1 MSKDMDRRKFLG
13 VASGTALAALTVGE
27 GVVHAAPAV
36 STAIAINGASGGRT
50 FDGVGGLSGG
60 GGTSRLLFDYPSAQ
74 QAQILDYLFK
84 PNYGASLQIL
94 KVEIGSDSNSTNG
107 AEASHMRSRT
117 DQNYNRG
124 YEWWLME
131 HAKLRNPNLKFYG
144 LQWGAP
150 GWFTGGFWSDD
161 NITYIMNWIGHAR
174 SDHGLNIDYIGGW
187 NESGYNKAW
196 YEKLKAAIKSH
207 GFSTKVVAS
216 DEAGWNV
223 VTDMTSDATFNSS
236 IDIVGSHY
244 PVTTA
249 RIPPAAA
256 LKLGKPLWASESG
269 SQGYDKGA
277 GALAHNL
284 NRNYVAGK
292 MTADINWSLIAAWYP
307 TLPFAG
313 DGLMLAEEPWSGY
326 YYVAKSIWAMAHTA
340 QFTQPGWKYL
350 DSGCGYLGGNS
361 ANGTYVTLKST
372 NGNDYSTIIET
383 IGVGAAQTA
392 SFTVSGGLSTG
403 VVHVWASNFSSGS
416 ASAYFVHQQ
425 DITPSGGKFSLTIQP
440 GYVYSLTT
448 TTGQGKG
455 TVAPPASAGLALPY
469 RETFDGYATGVL
481 ARYYSDLAGAFET
494 AAAGGGRAGNSYRQ
508 VITTPPI
515 AWHSASPT
523 PPITV
528 VGDSNWANYK
538 VSVDVLLEKAGY
550 VELIGN
556 LTSQIRLGGAA
567 VGYHL
572 RITNTGAWTLFKEAN
587 NNNTIVD
594 TKMASGTATFSLN
607 TWHTLALTLA
617 RGNVQAFINGTRV
630 ANINDAT
637 YTKGQFALLVSKWVN
652 AQFDNVSVVS
662 A

>member
-1 MSKDMDRRKFLG
+1 
-13 VASGTALAALTVGE
+13 
-27 GVVHAAPAV
+27 
-36 STAIAINGASGGRT
+36 
-50 FDGVGGLSGG
+50 
-60 GGTSRLLFDYPSAQ
+60 
-74 QAQILDYLFK
+74 
-84 PNYGASLQIL
+84 
-94 KVEIGSDSNSTNG
+94 
-107 AEASHMRSRT
+107 
-117 DQNYNRG
+117 
-124 YEWWLME
+124 
-131 HAKLRNPNLKFYG
+131 
-144 LQWGAP
+144 
-150 GWFTGGFWSDD
+150 
-161 NITYIMNWIGHAR
+161 
-174 SDHGLNIDYIGGW
+174 
-187 NESGYNKAW
+187 
-196 YEKLKAAIKSH
+196 
-207 GFSTKVVAS
+207 
-216 DEAGWNV
+216 
-223 VTDMTSDATFNSS
+223 
-236 IDIVGSHY
+236 
-244 PVTTA
+244 
-249 RIPPAAA
+249 
-256 LKLGKPLWASESG
+256 
-269 SQGYDKGA
+269 
-277 GALAHNL
+277 
-284 NRNYVAGK
+284 

-313 DGLMLAEEPWSGY
+313 DGLMLAEEPWSGN

-372 NGNDYSTIIET
+372 NGKDYSTIIET

-392 SFTVSGGLSTG
+392 NFTVSGGLSTG

-425 DITPSGGKFSLTIQP
+425 DITPNGGKFSLTIQP
-440 GYVYSLTT
+440 GYVYSITT

-455 TVAPPASAGLALPY
+455 TVTPPASSGLALPY

-494 AAAGGGRAGNSYRQ
+494 APAGGGRSGNSYRQ

-528 VGDSNWANYK
+528 VGDPNWTNYK

-556 LTSQIRLGGAA
+556 LTAQVRLGGAA

-594 TKMASGTATFSLN
+594 TRMASGTATFSLN
-607 TWHTLALTLA
+607 TWHTLSLTIA
-617 RGNVQAFINGTRV
+617 RGNVQAFINGVRV